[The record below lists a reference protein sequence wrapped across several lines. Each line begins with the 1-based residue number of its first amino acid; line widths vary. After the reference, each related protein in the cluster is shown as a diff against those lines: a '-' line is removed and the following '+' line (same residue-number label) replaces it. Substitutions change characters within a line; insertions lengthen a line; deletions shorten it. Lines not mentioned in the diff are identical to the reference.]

1 MLDVPLCRDQIRKGA
16 AGQATGMVH
25 SACGQSCVQSPAPR
39 QTNNNS
45 WGKKVGSYSTFHFKD
60 TFINEKGFKGTW
72 CNEKYSC
79 ISPTWLLSRKS
90 KYHFGMFFVYAG
102 FSKALHGQARPQS
115 PSRAFSIP
123 ITVLFVCVVL
133 EMECKASHML
143 GQYSAVE
150 LHPQPLLLAF
160 SIFSIST
167 RPERVLIGEVTCP

>member
-1 MLDVPLCRDQIRKGA
+1 MFPYVGTRSGRELLVKLLAWCIQHVG
-16 AGQATGMVH
+16 
-25 SACGQSCVQSPAPR
+25 SPASSPQHQDK
-39 QTNNNS
+39 QTTIVG
-45 WGKKVGSYSTFHFKD
+45 GKKVGSYSTFHFKD

-79 ISPTWLLSRKS
+79 ISPTWLPSRKS